1 MTNKEYR
8 VLIKK
13 VNDYLEK
20 LNPFGAVMIMDCT
33 TDEVKMFDRTE
44 IEDCPYYTAVQYMLM
59 ICTQWISSNTYAIE
73 DNYYTPEKLLELCI
87 TENDFGSVMG
97 VYIQDENF
105 NFIRIGY

>member
-20 LNPFGAVMIMDCT
+20 FNPFGAVMIMDCT
-33 TDEVKMFDRTE
+33 TDEVKMFDCN
-44 IEDCPYYTAVQYMLM
+44 INEDYHYYAAAQYMLM
-59 ICTQWISSNTYAIE
+59 ICTQWISSSNYAIGDE
-73 DNYYTPEKLLELCI
+73 YYTPEKLLEHCI
-87 TENDFGSVMG
+87 TENDFGNVMG
-97 VYIQDENF
+97 VYIQDEDF